1 MLFTPLILFV
11 SSLVT
16 TRIPNTFLSQH
27 RGKRRNTPLWEMGKD
42 FTMEISPI
50 SEWRDQTFD
59 FVTSDDISLSKE
71 INDGTILP
79 RTVCLL
85 PFPHHEVLLQGQT
98 KEIRIY
104 EDRFIQLFHKSLEDY
119 GGIIGMGLLISE
131 SGIVKPIPLCK
142 IESYQQVDGFGIFCT
157 LRVVSRATLV
167 RICEYEP
174 YMRAICVEKV
184 DLPIENEKMDLLN
197 FMASNIE
204 NFVVTLS
211 SLENQLKSYDNND
224 DISNEVRDL
233 VIIDTYDDDMED
245 ELDREAIYKSAV
257 EDAKMADSQGY
268 MVSPSSS
275 LSCFDIGQK
284 QRSIQDLT
292 AISWAVFCS
301 SEEKEDKTVT
311 IRIQALDSSKLLDRL
326 YMGLF
331 VLREK
336 KKYLEEK
343 LALVG
348 RRKRQQLDDN

>member
-1 MLFTPLILFV
+1 MGVLSTSGRFRYFLYVTCCITSDV
-11 SSLVT
+11 SSNM
-16 TRIPNTFLSQH
+16 RI
-27 RGKRRNTPLWEMGKD
+27 
-42 FTMEISPI
+42 
-50 SEWRDQTFD
+50 
-59 FVTSDDISLSKE
+59 
-71 INDGTILP
+71 
-79 RTVCLL
+79 RT
-85 PFPHHEVLLQGQT
+85 
-98 KEIRIY
+98 IY
-104 EDRFIQLFHKSLEDY
+104 ESDLCRKSRFTH
-119 GGIIGMGLLISE
+119 
-131 SGIVKPIPLCK
+131 
-142 IESYQQVDGFGIFCT
+142 
-157 LRVVSRATLV
+157 R
-167 RICEYEP
+167 
-174 YMRAICVEKV
+174 
-184 DLPIENEKMDLLN
+184 NEKMDLLN

-211 SLENQLKSYDNND
+211 SLENQLKLYDNND

-245 ELDREAIYKSAV
+245 ELDREGIYKSAV
-257 EDAKMADSQGY
+257 EDAKMSDSQGY

-275 LSCFDIGQK
+275 LGCIDIGQK

-336 KKYLEEK
+336 KKDLEEK